1 MLVAYSMLQMVRE
14 QALLESMSGD
24 AILLVR
30 VPLACS
36 PPSLEPDPCT
46 HFIEG
51 CRPMVFWLMAILFPE
66 GTSDERELR
75 YGAPC

>member
-24 AILLVR
+24 AILLVSTLCPI
-30 VPLACS
+30 PLQ
-36 PPSLEPDPCT
+36 PLELDPCA

-51 CRPMVFWLMAILFPE
+51 YRSVVC
-66 GTSDERELR
+66 
-75 YGAPC
+75 